1 MCRYVLCGVSVYF
14 LDKHG
19 QKGILHVC
27 DTVCEGGGV
36 ERQVLEWHVCISVWR
51 LIYNSTKH
59 TIYLKFTHAY
69 KCMWLCTTH
78 SVGPQVTMIGVK
90 TVLAGRLIL

>member
-27 DTVCEGGGV
+27 DTVCEGGG
-36 ERQVLEWHVCISVWR
+36 WSVKSWNGM
-51 LIYNSTKH
+51 YV
-59 TIYLKFTHAY
+59 YQ
-69 KCMWLCTTH
+69 C
-78 SVGPQVTMIGVK
+78 GG
-90 TVLAGRLIL
+90 